1 MSVAG
6 ADTPA
11 EFAQGSPTVQAQQDS
26 AEIQGKHPAE
36 VPGTLRRDDASAE
49 AGVAGPALQ
58 LNNFDVDAGIWQG
71 SVLYLTK
78 QDTQSPM
85 LQLQTVVSLSLC
97 LPVLLPRVW
106 QEWPSFMS
114 AGSDYT
120 DSELYKANTATSL
133 TTRVALKLLHHS
145 CCAFA
150 KQTCLLA
157 TLKQKFQRTHAESSL
172 LRCTVTVLA

>member
-1 MSVAG
+1 MGVAG

-11 EFAQGSPTVQAQQDS
+11 EFAEGSPTVQAQQDR
-26 AEIQGKHPAE
+26 AEFQGKHPAE
-36 VPGTLRRDDASAE
+36 VPGTLSRGDASAE

-78 QDTQSPM
+78 QGTQSPM

-106 QEWPSFMS
+106 QE
-114 AGSDYT
+114 
-120 DSELYKANTATSL
+120 DSG
-133 TTRVALKLLHHS
+133 LLHVS
-145 CCAFA
+145 
-150 KQTCLLA
+150 
-157 TLKQKFQRTHAESSL
+157 
-172 LRCTVTVLA
+172 